1 MVRIKKEVLSSK
13 VYGALKEMIA
23 HYRFQ
28 PGARLNVEKLTS
40 ELKVSRTPVWEA
52 VRRLEQ
58 EGLLKSIPNRGVFM
72 VDMTLPMALE
82 LYQVRGVLD
91 GLAGRLAAQQ
101 IDKKMLDRM
110 AKCLEAQARV
120 IEEGDL
126 IGYSKLDFDFHTMI
140 YKTSRNAFLQE
151 MLDSLKM
158 KMQPLNLQI
167 RPILLRLYQDHMEIL
182 ETFRSKDP
190 EAAER
195 ALVRHNRKVENQI
208 RREIEVTSSG
218 IRKSTGARGIEVR

>member
-1 MVRIKKEVLSSK
+1 
-13 VYGALKEMIA
+13 
-23 HYRFQ
+23 
-28 PGARLNVEKLTS
+28 
-40 ELKVSRTPVWEA
+40 
-52 VRRLEQ
+52 
-58 EGLLKSIPNRGVFM
+58 
-72 VDMTLPMALE
+72 
-82 LYQVRGVLD
+82 
-91 GLAGRLAAQQ
+91 
-101 IDKKMLDRM
+101 
-110 AKCLEAQARV
+110 
-120 IEEGDL
+120 
-126 IGYSKLDFDFHTMI
+126 MI

-218 IRKSTGARGIEVR
+218 IRKSTGARRIEVR